1 MLSIGKK
8 KMEFDQI
15 LFYVFSFWFVVASL
29 AMVFLRNA
37 AKAVLFLIL
46 AFFSAASIWILLE
59 AEFLA
64 ITLIL
69 VYVGA
74 VMVLFLFI
82 IKMLD
87 IDKSALRAKFAGY
100 LPLGLMV
107 AAIVVVEMV
116 MVLGYNQFGLEA
128 VPEPAR
134 HAADYSNITVLALQL
149 YTDYVYAFE
158 LAAVL
163 LLIAI
168 IAAITLA
175 HRNETNRKSQSV
187 SQQVNVKA
195 RDRMRLVLIN
205 SKNSGESDD

>member
-1 MLSIGKK
+1 MS
-8 KMEFDQI
+8 FDQI
-15 LFYVFSFWFVVASL
+15 LFYVFSFWFIAASL
-29 AMVFLRNA
+29 AMIFSRNA

-74 VMVLFLFI
+74 VMVLFLFV
-82 IKMLD
+82 IKMLN
-87 IDKSALRAKFAGY
+87 IDKSSLRAKFASY
-100 LPLGLMV
+100 LPLGLIV
-107 AAIVVVEMV
+107 AAIIAAEMAL
-116 MVLGYNQFGLEA
+116 VLGNNQFGLEMMA
-128 VPEPAR
+128 APAR

-149 YTDYVYAFE
+149 YTDYVYPFE

-168 IAAITLA
+168 IAAITLV
-175 HRNETNRKSQSV
+175 HRNEGNRKTQNIAEQV
-187 SQQVNVKA
+187 SVKA
-195 RDRMRLVLIN
+195 KDRVYLVSITTPN
-205 SKNSGESDD
+205 KEGK

>member
-1 MLSIGKK
+1 
-8 KMEFDQI
+8 MEFDQI
-15 LFYVFSFWFVVASL
+15 LFYVFSFLFIASSL
-29 AMVFLRNA
+29 AMIFSRNA

-74 VMVLFLFI
+74 VMVLFLFV
-82 IKMLD
+82 IKMLN
-87 IDKSALRAKFAGY
+87 IDKSTLRAKFAGY
-100 LPLGLMV
+100 LPLGLIV
-107 AAIVVVEMV
+107 AAIIVFEMA

-128 VPEPAR
+128 VPAPAR
-134 HAADYSNITVLALQL
+134 HGADYSNITVLALQL

-168 IAAITLA
+168 ISAITLV
-175 HRNETNRKSQSV
+175 HRHDSNRKSQSIA
-187 SQQVNVKA
+187 QQVSVKA
-195 RDRMRLVLIN
+195 KDRVRVVSIA
-205 SKNSGESDD
+205 SKDKGESHD